1 MPYIVKIKN
10 ECLNKHPKNNQTYMP
25 YMVKMNASVS
35 CIEKINLYAL
45 HGFNK
50 KTTLLTP
57 TKKSKTYMPYM
68 VIIKMNTSIIHPVIV
83 KLMPYMVIIKK
94 PIPIKEPASD
104 IYF

>member
-1 MPYIVKIKN
+1 MPYMVKIKN
-10 ECLNKHPKNNQTYMP
+10 ECLNKPPKNNQ
-25 YMVKMNASVS
+25 
-35 CIEKINLYAL
+35 
-45 HGFNK
+45 
-50 KTTLLTP
+50 
-57 TKKSKTYMPYM
+57 TYMPYM